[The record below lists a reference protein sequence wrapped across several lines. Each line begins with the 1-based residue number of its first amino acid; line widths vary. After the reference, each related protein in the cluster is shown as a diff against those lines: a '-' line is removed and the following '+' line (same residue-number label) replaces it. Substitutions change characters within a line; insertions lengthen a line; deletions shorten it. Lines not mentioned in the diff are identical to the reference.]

1 MLELFKGQLSITD
14 LNSMSLRELFTL
26 RDTRVKRYEKERKQ
40 VEEEQK
46 KREAEAMRIRESQAR
61 QQARNSIL
69 RK

>member
-14 LNSMSLRELFTL
+14 LNSMSLRELFTQ

-46 KREAEAMRIRESQAR
+46 RREQEATRQREAQSR
-61 QQARNSIL
+61 QQIRNSIT
-69 RK
+69 RR